1 MCVLLTDVLKFWWWP
16 IVDDESELGNWA
28 KNVSILALTPD
39 RVRNDQINES
49 AHVLYEIS
57 NESIMNVSQSDNE
70 SVE

>member
-1 MCVLLTDVLKFWWWP
+1 M
-16 IVDDESELGNWA
+16 GNWA